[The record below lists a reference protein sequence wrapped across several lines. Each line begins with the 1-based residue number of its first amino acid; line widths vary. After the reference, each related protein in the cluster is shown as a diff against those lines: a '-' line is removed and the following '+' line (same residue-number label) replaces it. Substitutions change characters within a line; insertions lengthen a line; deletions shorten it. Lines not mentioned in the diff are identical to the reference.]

1 MKIFIGSDHGGFNL
15 KYKLVSY
22 LISKNYDVK
31 DCGCFN
37 SNSCDYPDIAE
48 SLCYDVNNNKDS
60 FGILICGTGIGISIA
75 ANKIKNIR
83 CALCNDL
90 FSAEMA
96 KKHNNANIIALGA
109 RIIAP
114 ELAYEIINKFI
125 NSEYETRHNV
135 RLYKIHQ
142 LEGIRN

>member
-1 MKIFIGSDHGGFNL
+1 MS
-15 KYKLVSY
+15 
-22 LISKNYDVK
+22 
-31 DCGCFN
+31 
-37 SNSCDYPDIAE
+37 
-48 SLCYDVNNNKDS
+48 
-60 FGILICGTGIGISIA
+60 

-135 RLYKIHQ
+135 RLYKLHQ